1 LSLSGGKLE
10 RKSRLGYAEPV
21 SPDGAAFQMVCP
33 EIPFVAG
40 GTKGD
45 AEAPFVVHGEVRR
58 PAASLQAAATGRIG
72 KSGLHL
78 TKRASGELSAKS
90 GIRRVSRGELRHCQA
105 RRQDSG
111 KWPLGRHALLT
122 HG

>member
-1 LSLSGGKLE
+1 
-10 RKSRLGYAEPV
+10 
-21 SPDGAAFQMVCP
+21 MVRP

-45 AEAPFVVHGEVRR
+45 AEAPFVMHGEVGR
-58 PAASLQAAATGRIG
+58 PPASLQGAAAGRIG
-72 KSGLHL
+72 KSSPHL
-78 TKRASGELSAKS
+78 IKGGSSILPAKPR
-90 GIRRVSRGELRHCQA
+90 IRRMSRGELRHCQT

-111 KWPLGRHALLT
+111 KWPLVRHALLS

>member
-1 LSLSGGKLE
+1 
-10 RKSRLGYAEPV
+10 
-21 SPDGAAFQMVCP
+21 MVRP
-33 EIPFVAG
+33 EIPLVAG

-45 AEAPFVVHGEVRR
+45 AEAPFVVHGEVRG
-58 PAASLQAAATGRIG
+58 PAASLQAAATGWIG

>member
-1 LSLSGGKLE
+1 
-10 RKSRLGYAEPV
+10 
-21 SPDGAAFQMVCP
+21 MVRP

-45 AEAPFVVHGEVRR
+45 AEAPFVMNGEVGR
-58 PAASLQAAATGRIG
+58 PPASLQGAAAGRIG
-72 KSGLHL
+72 KSSPHL
-78 TKRASGELSAKS
+78 IKGGSSVLPAKPR
-90 GIRRVSRGELRHCQA
+90 IRRMSRGELRHCQT